1 MAQTDA
7 KRLVREPMYQQMN
20 EILRQLLR
28 SGEFAEGDQFLTE
41 RQIAER
47 FQVSRPTANKVLGA
61 MVSEGL
67 LEFRKGVGTFVCPPR
82 LNFDVQTLISFTEK
96 AKEAGRKPST
106 RVLQFE
112 RITASAAE
120 PEVAEK
126 LQIGSDEALFAIT
139 RLRLADGIPV
149 ILEKR
154 WVPTSVFP
162 GLNRQELRGSF
173 YELCRNRYGLRV
185 SESDQII
192 RAVSLRIKEAKIL
205 QTPSGSPAFLVSAVG
220 YSVNKATWWEKTL
233 YRGDSYEF
241 HRARSS
247 PGRLIQ
253 LITK

>member
-1 MAQTDA
+1 MAHADA
-7 KRLVREPMYQQMN
+7 RQLVREPMYQQMN
-20 EILRQLLR
+20 EILRELLR
-28 SGEFAEGDQFLTE
+28 GGEFAVGEQFLTE

-47 FQVSRPTANKVLGA
+47 FQVSRPTANKVLGG

-82 LNFDVQTLISFTEK
+82 LNFDVQSLISFTEK

-106 RVLQFE
+106 RVLQFKQI
-112 RITASAAE
+112 RASAAGA
-120 PEVAEK
+120 EVAVK
-126 LQIGSDEALFAIT
+126 LQVATGQKLFAIT

-154 WVPTSVFP
+154 WLPIDVFP
-162 GLNRQELRGSF
+162 GLTRLELRGSF
-173 YELCRNRYGLRV
+173 YELCRKKYGLRV
-185 SESDQII
+185 SESDQTI
-192 RAVSLRIKEAKIL
+192 RAVSLRSKAAKIL
-205 QTPSGSPAFLVSAVG
+205 ETPSGSPALLVSAVG
-220 YSVNKATWWEKTL
+220 YSGRQATWWEETL

-253 LITK
+253 LVSI